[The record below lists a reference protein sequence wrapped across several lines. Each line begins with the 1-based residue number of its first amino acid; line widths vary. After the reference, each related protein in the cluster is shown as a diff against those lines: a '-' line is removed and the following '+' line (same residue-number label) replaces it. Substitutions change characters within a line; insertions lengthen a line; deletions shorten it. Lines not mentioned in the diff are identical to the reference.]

1 MEAVASAPQQGNPLD
16 KIPLQ
21 RQFEDSHI
29 DSLNTG
35 AKNGAGGRSREPNV
49 EQSEKS
55 SAKKQK

>member
-1 MEAVASAPQQGNPLD
+1 MDAVASAPQQGNPRD
-16 KIPLQ
+16 KIPFH

-35 AKNGAGGRSREPNV
+35 AKNGAGGRSREPSV
-49 EQSEKS
+49 VSFEGS

>member
-1 MEAVASAPQQGNPLD
+1 MDAVASAPQQGNPRD

-35 AKNGAGGRSREPNV
+35 AKNGAGGRSRE
-49 EQSEKS
+49 QSV
-55 SAKKQK
+55 

>member
-1 MEAVASAPQQGNPLD
+1 MDLVASAPQQGNPRD

-35 AKNGAGGRSREPNV
+35 AKNGAGGRSREPRV
-49 EQSEKS
+49 EPSEGH